1 MSGGDRIAINLAKEW
16 AASVGKVIIF
26 TTQSGKQMFD
36 NWISRDVSYVIVDKH
51 LSKRRNLWAV
61 VIFEARAFIKG
72 VIGSLSEKVPSA
84 PSIVYTPSHFW
95 PDVIAAILVRRRI
108 ADAELIGT
116 LYLFPPSPFSKG
128 SPYKGLAFFNGLLFF
143 LSQLGIAH
151 LYRRF
156 ARMIW
161 VTNDYD
167 KDSMTKL
174 LNSPKIPVIAIK
186 GGIDWPEPP
195 RSKDGERRF
204 AGVFIGR
211 LHPQKGI
218 QELVSLWK
226 LVVNQ
231 RPHLRLAIIG
241 DGPMEDQLRA
251 VIKQEDLTENV
262 TLFGFQD
269 GDAKYRVIR
278 ESQVVFYMS
287 TLEIVAM
294 APIEAMALGLPCI
307 ALNIPGRTRYFPKG
321 TLLAQRENLQ
331 SARDALFS
339 LLDNP
344 ILYDK
349 LSREAISLAQEWKW
363 EYRRKT
369 LVQEA
374 QKLLNP
380 E

>member
-1 MSGGDRIAINLAKEW
+1 
-16 AASVGKVIIF
+16 
-26 TTQSGKQMFD
+26 
-36 NWISRDVSYVIVDKH
+36 
-51 LSKRRNLWAV
+51 
-61 VIFEARAFIKG
+61 
-72 VIGSLSEKVPSA
+72 
-84 PSIVYTPSHFW
+84 
-95 PDVIAAILVRRRI
+95 
-108 ADAELIGT
+108 
-116 LYLFPPSPFSKG
+116 
-128 SPYKGLAFFNGLLFF
+128 
-143 LSQLGIAH
+143 
-151 LYRRF
+151 
-156 ARMIW
+156 MIW

-174 LNSPKIPVIAIK
+174 LNSPKIPIIAIK

>member
-16 AASVGKVIIF
+16 AASIGKVIIF

-36 NWISRDVSYVIVDKH
+36 NWVSHDVSYVIVDKH

-61 VIFEARAFIKG
+61 VIFEARAFMRG
-72 VIGSLSEKVPSA
+72 VIRSLSEKVPSA

-95 PDVIAAILVRRRI
+95 PDVIAAILVSRRI

-116 LYLFPPSPFSKG
+116 FYLFPPSPFSKG
-128 SPYKGLAFFNGLLFF
+128 SPYKGFAFFNGLLFF
-143 LSQLGIAH
+143 LSQLGIVR

-167 KDSMTKL
+167 KDSMTRL

-218 QELVSLWK
+218 QELVNVWK

-231 RPHLRLAIIG
+231 RSDLRLAIIG
-241 DGPMEDQLRA
+241 DGPMEDQLRRM
-251 VIKQEDLTENV
+251 IKQEDLTENV

-269 GDAKYRVIR
+269 GDAKYRVVR

-344 ILYDK
+344 MLYDK

-374 QKLLNP
+374 RRLLNP
-380 E
+380 N